1 MNREIAGGTDTLQQS
16 SSSSYLVYLFLVSA
30 ALIVFLPYLFPTG
43 GGLLV
48 RSGKKVEVV
57 GKVKSNTYKRG
68 SSSTYTSLASDAVIK
83 KMSYTESKCEA
94 LETLVVDLRNV
105 VEVEREKTFEL
116 ENEVRVLQISES
128 FLKERVVNLEERNLE
143 YRKGLSTGY
152 ISGDLGVQNTLISEG
167 KQENADVLVR
177 ELLRIAQM
185 EKERTSALET
195 EVRILQRS
203 EIILLDRIQK
213 LEDKFASYMTTCGQ
227 SCDNK
232 NEQND
237 YMMH

>member
-1 MNREIAGGTDTLQQS
+1 MQQS

-116 ENEVRVLQISES
+116 ENEVKSPTDIRKLLERESSE
-128 FLKERVVNLEERNLE
+128 LG
-143 YRKGLSTGY
+143 RKK
-152 ISGDLGVQNTLISEG
+152 LG
-167 KQENADVLVR
+167 
-177 ELLRIAQM
+177 
-185 EKERTSALET
+185 
-195 EVRILQRS
+195 
-203 EIILLDRIQK
+203 IQK
-213 LEDKFASYMTTCGQ
+213 RLIYWLHFW
-227 SCDNK
+227 
-232 NEQND
+232 
-237 YMMH
+237 